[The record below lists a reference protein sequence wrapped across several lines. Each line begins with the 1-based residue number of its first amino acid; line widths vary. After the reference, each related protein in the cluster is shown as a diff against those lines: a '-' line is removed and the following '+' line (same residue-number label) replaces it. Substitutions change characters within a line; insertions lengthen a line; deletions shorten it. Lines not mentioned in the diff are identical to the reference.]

1 MTDLYNRANDIA
13 NHTTNA
19 EQQRQLAI
27 DRDIVRFN
35 VIYGLL
41 GKLQHGK
48 QPFMAVKRLIDG
60 RSIVSALENV
70 YGAGAHTYE
79 IFDVVNRSLTD
90 GYLYIY
96 LKEDWFTSYV
106 PTGPRKIKVPNQMLW
121 FKYMSPI
128 DNPKLNAA
136 DRLYYLLRDL
146 GNEPDDSLDNDE
158 DKILTVAA
166 EQNIDKGKSQREGF
180 DGLGKFILFS
190 KLYWYNPW
198 FFIIKNW
205 AEAQLNV
212 SFKPTVNGIWEL
224 KIYEEGISVWDF

>member
-1 MTDLYNRANDIA
+1 MTDLYTLANNIA
-13 NHTTNA
+13 NHTTTA
-19 EQQRQLAI
+19 EQQYQLSI
-27 DRDIVRFN
+27 DRDIVRFK

-41 GKLQHGK
+41 GKLRHGK
-48 QPFMAVKRLIDG
+48 QPFTAVKKFTNDH
-60 RSIVSALENV
+60 SVVSALENV
-70 YGAGAHTYE
+70 YGTSTYE

-90 GYLYIY
+90 DYLYVY

-106 PTGPRKIKVPNQMLW
+106 PTGPRQIKVPKQVLW

-146 GNEPDDSLDNDE
+146 GNEPDDRLDNDE
-158 DKILTVAA
+158 DKLLTVAA
-166 EQNIDKGKSQREGF
+166 EQNIDKGKTQREGF

-198 FFIIKNW
+198 FFIIKDW
-205 AEAQLNV
+205 AESQLDV

-224 KIYEEGISVWDF
+224 KIYEEEVNVWDF

>member
-1 MTDLYNRANDIA
+1 MKDLYNRANNIA

-27 DRDIVRFN
+27 DKDFIRFN

-48 QPFMAVKRLIDG
+48 QPLITVNKFVHG
-60 RSIVSALENV
+60 RDTFSALENV
-70 YGAGAHTYE
+70 YGDHMYD
-79 IFDVVNRSLTD
+79 IFKVINKSIVD

-96 LKEDWFTSYV
+96 LREDWFTSYV
-106 PTGPRKIKVPNQMLW
+106 PTGPRKIKVPNQVLW
-121 FKYMSPI
+121 FKYMSSI

-166 EQNIDKGKSQREGF
+166 EQNIDKGKTQREGF

-205 AEAQLNV
+205 AESQLNV

-224 KIYEEGISVWDF
+224 KIYEEGVSVWDF

>member
-1 MTDLYNRANDIA
+1 MTDLYSRANDIA
-13 NHTTNA
+13 NHTTTA

-27 DRDIVRFN
+27 DRDIVRFK

-48 QPFMAVKRLIDG
+48 QPVVTISGDTNKQNI
-60 RSIVSALENV
+60 ISALENV
-70 YGAGAHTYE
+70 YGSHTND
-79 IFDVVNRSLTD
+79 IFKIVNKSSVD
-90 GYLYIY
+90 GYLYLY

-106 PTGPRKIKVPNQMLW
+106 PTGPRQIKVPNQVLW
-121 FKYMSPI
+121 FKYMSSI

-146 GNEPDDSLDNDE
+146 GNEPDDRLDNDE
-158 DKILTVAA
+158 DKLLTVAA
-166 EQNIDKGKSQREGF
+166 EQNIDKGKTQREGF

-198 FFIIKNW
+198 FFIIKDW
-205 AEAQLNV
+205 AESQLNV

-224 KIYEEGISVWDF
+224 KIYEEEVSVWDF

>member
-13 NHTTNA
+13 NHTTTA

-27 DRDIVRFN
+27 DRDIVRFK

-48 QPFMAVKRLIDG
+48 QP
-60 RSIVSALENV
+60 IVTISGYTNKQNIISALNNI
-70 YGAGAHTYE
+70 YSGHMDD
-79 IFDVVNRSLTD
+79 IFKIVNKSFVD
-90 GYLYIY
+90 DYLYVY

-106 PTGPRKIKVPNQMLW
+106 PTGPRKIKVPKQVLW

-146 GNEPDDSLDNDE
+146 GNEPDDRLDNDE
-158 DKILTVAA
+158 DKLLTVAA
-166 EQNIDKGKSQREGF
+166 EQNIDKGKTQREGF
-180 DGLGKFILFS
+180 DGLGKFIMFS

-198 FFIIKNW
+198 FFIIKDW
-205 AEAQLNV
+205 AESQLNV

-224 KIYEEGISVWDF
+224 KIYEEGG

>member
-1 MTDLYNRANDIA
+1 MKDLYNRANDIA
-13 NHTTNA
+13 NHTMTV

-27 DRDIVRFN
+27 DSDFVRFN
-35 VIYGLL
+35 IIYGLL

-48 QPFMAVKRLIDG
+48 QPFTAVFKTVHG
-60 RSIVSALENV
+60 RGTSSALENV
-70 YGAGAHTYE
+70 YGTSTYE

-90 GYLYIY
+90 DYLYVY

-106 PTGPRKIKVPNQMLW
+106 PTGPRQIKVPKQVLW

-146 GNEPDDSLDNDE
+146 GNEPDDRLDNDE
-158 DKILTVAA
+158 DKLLTVAA
-166 EQNIDKGKSQREGF
+166 EQNIDKGKTQIEGF

-198 FFIIKNW
+198 FFIIKDW
-205 AEAQLNV
+205 AESQLDV
-212 SFKPTVNGIWEL
+212 SFIPTVNGIWEL
-224 KIYEEGISVWDF
+224 KIYE

>member
-1 MTDLYNRANDIA
+1 MKDLYNRANNIA

-27 DRDIVRFN
+27 DKDFIRFN

-48 QPFMAVKRLIDG
+48 QPFTAVFKFVGD
-60 RSIVSALENV
+60 RSIGTVLENV
-70 YGAGAHTYE
+70 YGAHTYE
-79 IFDVVNRSLTD
+79 IFEIVNKSFVD
-90 GYLYIY
+90 GSLYIY
-96 LKEDWFTSYV
+96 LREDWFTSYV
-106 PTGPRKIKVPNQMLW
+106 PTGPRQIKVPNQVLW
-121 FKYMSPI
+121 FKYMSSI

-136 DRLYYLLRDL
+136 DRLYYLLRGL
-146 GNEPDDSLDNDE
+146 GNQPDDSLDNDE
-158 DKILTVAA
+158 DKLLTVAA
-166 EQNIDKGKSQREGF
+166 EQNIDKGKTQREGF

-198 FFIIKNW
+198 FFIIKDW
-205 AEAQLNV
+205 AESQLNV

-224 KIYEEGISVWDF
+224 KIYEEGVSVWDF

>member
-1 MTDLYNRANDIA
+1 MKDLYNRANDIA

-19 EQQRQLAI
+19 EQQHQLSI
-27 DRDIVRFN
+27 DRDIVRFR

-48 QPFMAVKRLIDG
+48 QP
-60 RSIVSALENV
+60 IVTISGYTNKQNVISALENV
-70 YGAGAHTYE
+70 YGSHTND
-79 IFDVVNRSLTD
+79 IFNIYTKGRFGEDMTN
-90 GYLYIY
+90 IY

-106 PTGPRKIKVPNQMLW
+106 PTGPRKIKVPKQVLW
-121 FKYMSPI
+121 FKYMSSI
-128 DNPKLNAA
+128 YNPKLNAA
-136 DRLYYLLRDL
+136 DRLYYLLRGL
-146 GNEPDDSLDNDE
+146 GNQPDDRLDNDE

-166 EQNIDKGKSQREGF
+166 EQSIDKGKTQREGF

-205 AEAQLNV
+205 AESQLNV
-212 SFKPTVNGIWEL
+212 SFKPTVNDIWEL
-224 KIYEEGISVWDF
+224 KIYEEGVSVWDF

>member
-1 MTDLYNRANDIA
+1 MKDLYNLANDIA

-27 DRDIVRFN
+27 DKDFIRFN
-35 VIYGLL
+35 IIYDLL

-48 QPFMAVKRLIDG
+48 QPVVTISGDTF
-60 RSIVSALENV
+60 SALENV
-70 YGAGAHTYE
+70 YGSHTND
-79 IFDVVNRSLTD
+79 IFKTVNKISVD
-90 GYLYIY
+90 GSLYIY
-96 LKEDWFTSYV
+96 LREDWFTSYV
-106 PTGPRKIKVPNQMLW
+106 PTGPRQIKVPNQVLW

-146 GNEPDDSLDNDE
+146 VNQPDDSLDNDE

-166 EQNIDKGKSQREGF
+166 EQNIDKGKTQREGF

-198 FFIIKNW
+198 FFIIKDW
-205 AEAQLNV
+205 AESQLNV

-224 KIYEEGISVWDF
+224 KIYEEGVSVWDF

>member
-1 MTDLYNRANDIA
+1 MKDLYNRANDIA
-13 NHTTNA
+13 NHTMTV

-27 DRDIVRFN
+27 DSDFVRFN
-35 VIYGLL
+35 IIYGLL

-48 QPFMAVKRLIDG
+48 QPFTAVFKTVHG
-60 RSIVSALENV
+60 RGTSSALENV
-70 YGAGAHTYE
+70 YGTSTYE

-90 GYLYIY
+90 DYLYVY

-106 PTGPRKIKVPNQMLW
+106 PTGPRQIKVPKQVLW

-146 GNEPDDSLDNDE
+146 GNEPDDRLDNDE
-158 DKILTVAA
+158 DKLLTVAA
-166 EQNIDKGKSQREGF
+166 EQNIDKGKTQREGF

-198 FFIIKNW
+198 FFIIKDW
-205 AEAQLNV
+205 AESQLDV
-212 SFKPTVNGIWEL
+212 SFIPTVNGIWEL
-224 KIYEEGISVWDF
+224 KIYE

>member
-35 VIYGLL
+35 VIYSLL

-48 QPFMAVKRLIDG
+48 QPFTAVSKIVHG
-60 RSIVSALENV
+60 RDTFSALENV
-70 YGAGAHTYE
+70 YGSHTYE
-79 IFDVVNRSLTD
+79 IFEIVNKSFVD
-90 GYLYIY
+90 DYLYIY
-96 LKEDWFTSYV
+96 LREDWFTSYV
-106 PTGPRKIKVPNQMLW
+106 PTGPRKIKVPNQVLW
-121 FKYMSPI
+121 FKYMSQI

-166 EQNIDKGKSQREGF
+166 EQSIDKGKTQREGF

-198 FFIIKNW
+198 FFIVKDW
-205 AEAQLNV
+205 AESQLNV
-212 SFKPTVNGIWEL
+212 SFRPIVNGIWEV
-224 KIYEEGISVWDF
+224 KIYEEGIK

>member
-19 EQQRQLAI
+19 EKQRQLAI

-35 VIYGLL
+35 VIYELL

-48 QPFMAVKRLIDG
+48 QPVVTISGYTNKQNVI
-60 RSIVSALENV
+60 SALNNI
-70 YGAGAHTYE
+70 YGGHMYD
-79 IFDVVNRSLTD
+79 IFNIYTKGRFGEDMTN
-90 GYLYIY
+90 IY
-96 LKEDWFTSYV
+96 LKEDWFTFYV
-106 PTGPRKIKVPNQMLW
+106 PTGPRQIKVPNQVLW

-128 DNPKLNAA
+128 YNPKLNAA

-146 GNEPDDSLDNDE
+146 GNEPDDRLDNDE
-158 DKILTVAA
+158 DKLLTVAA
-166 EQNIDKGKSQREGF
+166 EQSIDKGKTQREGF

-198 FFIIKNW
+198 FFIIKDW
-205 AEAQLNV
+205 AESQLNV
-212 SFKPTVNGIWEL
+212 SFIPTVNGIWEL
-224 KIYEEGISVWDF
+224 KIYEEGVSVWDF

>member
-1 MTDLYNRANDIA
+1 MKDLYNLANNIA
-13 NHTTNA
+13 NRTTTI

-27 DRDIVRFN
+27 DKDFIRFN

-48 QPFMAVKRLIDG
+48 QPLITVNKFVHG
-60 RSIVSALENV
+60 RDTFSALENV
-70 YGAGAHTYE
+70 YGSHTND
-79 IFDVVNRSLTD
+79 IFKTVNKISVD

-96 LKEDWFTSYV
+96 LREDWFTSYV
-106 PTGPRKIKVPNQMLW
+106 PTGPRKIKVPNQVLW
-121 FKYMSPI
+121 FKYMSSI

-166 EQNIDKGKSQREGF
+166 EQNIDKGKTQREGF
-180 DGLGKFILFS
+180 DGLGKFIMFS

-198 FFIIKNW
+198 FFIIKDW
-205 AEAQLNV
+205 AESQLNV

-224 KIYEEGISVWDF
+224 KIYEEGVSVWDF

>member
-1 MTDLYNRANDIA
+1 MKDLYNRANDIA
-13 NHTTNA
+13 NHTTSA

-27 DRDIVRFN
+27 DKDFIRFN

-41 GKLQHGK
+41 NKLQHGK
-48 QPFMAVKRLIDG
+48 RPFAPVFKFVGD
-60 RSIVSALENV
+60 RSIRTVLENV
-70 YGAGAHTYE
+70 YGTHTYE
-79 IFDVVNRSLTD
+79 IFEIVGQSFTD
-90 GYLYIY
+90 NSRYIY

-106 PTGPRKIKVPNQMLW
+106 PTGPRQIKVPNQVLW

-136 DRLYYLLRDL
+136 DRLYYLLRDR
-146 GNEPDDSLDNDE
+146 GNEPDDRLDNDE
-158 DKILTVAA
+158 DKLLTVAA
-166 EQNIDKGKSQREGF
+166 EQSIDKGKTQREGF

-198 FFIIKNW
+198 FFIIKDW
-205 AEAQLNV
+205 AESQLNV

-224 KIYEEGISVWDF
+224 KIYEEGVSVWDF

>member
-13 NHTTNA
+13 NHTTTA

-27 DRDIVRFN
+27 DKDFIRFN
-35 VIYGLL
+35 IIYGLL

-48 QPFMAVKRLIDG
+48 QPFTAVFKTVHG
-60 RSIVSALENV
+60 RGTSSALENV
-70 YGAGAHTYE
+70 YGSHMYD
-79 IFDVVNRSLTD
+79 IFKIVNKSFVD
-90 GYLYIY
+90 DYLYVY

-106 PTGPRKIKVPNQMLW
+106 PTGPRKIKVPNQVLW

-146 GNEPDDSLDNDE
+146 GNEPDDRLDNDE
-158 DKILTVAA
+158 DKLLTVAA
-166 EQNIDKGKSQREGF
+166 EQNIDKGKTQREGF

-198 FFIIKNW
+198 FFIIKDW
-205 AEAQLNV
+205 AESQLDV

-224 KIYEEGISVWDF
+224 KIYEEGVSVWDF

>member
-1 MTDLYNRANDIA
+1 MTDLYNRANNIA

-27 DRDIVRFN
+27 DSDIVRFN
-35 VIYGLL
+35 VIYSLL

-48 QPFMAVKRLIDG
+48 QPFTAVSKIVHG
-60 RSIVSALENV
+60 RDTFSALENV
-70 YGAGAHTYE
+70 YGSHTYE
-79 IFDVVNRSLTD
+79 IFEIVNKSFVD
-90 GYLYIY
+90 DYLYIY

-106 PTGPRKIKVPNQMLW
+106 PTGPRKIKVPKQVLW
-121 FKYMSPI
+121 FKYMSSI

-166 EQNIDKGKSQREGF
+166 EQNIDKGKPHREGF

-198 FFIIKNW
+198 FFIIKDW
-205 AEAQLNV
+205 AESQLNV
-212 SFKPTVNGIWEL
+212 SFIPTVNGIWEL
-224 KIYEEGISVWDF
+224 KIYEEGASVRDF

>member
-1 MTDLYNRANDIA
+1 MIDLYNRAKDIA

-19 EQQRQLAI
+19 EQQRQLSI
-27 DRDIVRFN
+27 DRDIVRFK

-41 GKLQHGK
+41 SKLQHGK
-48 QPFMAVKRLIDG
+48 QPVVTISRDTNKQNI
-60 RSIVSALENV
+60 ISALENV
-70 YGAGAHTYE
+70 YGSHTND
-79 IFDVVNRSLTD
+79 IFKIVNKSFVD
-90 GYLYIY
+90 DYLYIY

-106 PTGPRKIKVPNQMLW
+106 PTGPRKIKAPNQVLW

-146 GNEPDDSLDNDE
+146 GNQPDDRLDNDE

-166 EQNIDKGKSQREGF
+166 EQNIDKGKTQREGF

-198 FFIIKNW
+198 FFIIKDW
-205 AEAQLNV
+205 AESQLNV
-212 SFKPTVNGIWEL
+212 SFRPTVNGIWEL
-224 KIYEEGISVWDF
+224 KIYEEGVSVWDF